1 MIILASQ
8 SPRRKQLMGEDITHD
23 FQIVVSHVDEH
34 VEQKMSPLEYVNEI
48 AKRKGLAV
56 AKDYPNDVIISADT
70 IVTID
75 GKIIGKPVDEID
87 AKRIL
92 NLLSDRTHTV
102 ITAFC
107 IFYKDLFIEKHVCS
121 EVTFNKLNDELISS
135 YIASGSPMDK
145 AGAYGGQDN
154 DKYPI
159 IKSYKGSFK
168 NVIGFPS
175 EEILQVLK
183 ENNLI

>member
-23 FQIVVSHVDEH
+23 FKVVISDADEH
-34 VEQKMSPLEYVNEI
+34 VVGNLSPMEYVQI
-48 AKRKGLAV
+48 VARRKGEKV
-56 AKDYPNDVIISADT
+56 HQEYPHDVVISADT

-75 GKIIGKPVDEID
+75 NKIIGKPVDEKD

-92 NLLSDRTHTV
+92 NYLSDRTHIV

-107 IFYKDLFIEKHVCS
+107 VFKDDLFVEKCVES
-121 EVTFNKLNDELISS
+121 EVTFNKLNEELIDR
-135 YIASGSPMDK
+135 YIESGSPMDK

-154 DKYPI
+154 DKFPI
-159 IKSYKGSFK
+159 IKSYKGSMK

-175 EEILQVLK
+175 EEILETLK
-183 ENNLI
+183 ENKLI